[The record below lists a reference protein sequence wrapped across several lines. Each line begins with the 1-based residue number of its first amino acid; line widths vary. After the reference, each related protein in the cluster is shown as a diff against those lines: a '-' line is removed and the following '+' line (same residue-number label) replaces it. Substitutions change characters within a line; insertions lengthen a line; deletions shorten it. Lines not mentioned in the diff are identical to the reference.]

1 MQVTFDPTNPVE
13 RRLVKAQ
20 IADLEKEESEQ
31 MGDPEYEEAIRQLLQ
46 TESGKGLIDGALTHF
61 PNSRFTLAQLAD
73 QMKKDHVTIQSW
85 HRHTGRNALIK
96 KLGARV
102 FENHGGYPNQL
113 SIPAKLK
120 KSVEK
125 IESEQEPAQR

>member
-20 IADLEKEESEQ
+20 IADLERQESEQ
-31 MGDPEYEEAIRQLLQ
+31 QGDPEYEEAIRQLLQ
-46 TESGKGLIDGALTHF
+46 TESGKGLIEAAIRHF
-61 PNSRFTLAQLAD
+61 PHSRFTLAQLAT
-73 QMKKDHVTIQSW
+73 QMGKDHITIQSW
-85 HRHTGRNALIK
+85 HRHTGRNALIQ

-113 SIPAKLK
+113 SVPAKLK
-120 KSVEK
+120 KAVEK
-125 IESEQEPAQR
+125 IGAEQESLE